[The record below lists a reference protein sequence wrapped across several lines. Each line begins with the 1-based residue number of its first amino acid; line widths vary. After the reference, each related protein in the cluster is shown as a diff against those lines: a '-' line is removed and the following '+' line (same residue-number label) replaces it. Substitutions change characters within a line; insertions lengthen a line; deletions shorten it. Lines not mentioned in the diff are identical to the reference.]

1 LSSERV
7 DQLFGGEAGGSGL
20 GGPEPRTGLILGLLV
35 VAAPMDLFGVVCCT
49 SIPGMVLTLAAW
61 LAADADLARV
71 ESGHLDVDRA
81 PALVR
86 LKQVAFGLLIW
97 CGATFLIQMALLG
110 NGAYERW
117 LVSVIRVLG
126 SLGG

>member
-1 LSSERV
+1 MTDRV
-7 DQLFGGEAGGSGL
+7 DQLFGGEGGSGPST
-20 GGPEPRTGLILGLLV
+20 GPEPRNGLILGLLI
-35 VAAPMDLFGVVCCT
+35 VAAPLDLLGIACCT

-61 LAADADLARV
+61 LVADADLARV
-71 ESGHLDVDRA
+71 ESGHLPMDKA

-86 LKQVAFGLLIW
+86 LKQIAFGLLVW

-117 LVSVIRVLG
+117 LVGVIRFVG
-126 SLGG
+126 GLGG